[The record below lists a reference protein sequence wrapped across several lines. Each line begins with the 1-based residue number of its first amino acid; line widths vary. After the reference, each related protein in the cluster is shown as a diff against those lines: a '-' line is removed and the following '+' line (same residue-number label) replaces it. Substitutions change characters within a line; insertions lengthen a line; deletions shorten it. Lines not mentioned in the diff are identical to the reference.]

1 VLSPNSNNNMAAY
14 PLPLRNA
21 HLAVQTALDGRTD
34 VLLTHEPG
42 RPRPFVV
49 RLRHPQDPSR
59 FQGFCF
65 ETDVQVTEFMHIL
78 LAQVT
83 GEPLPETEL
92 ELVPHVPVPVVPK
105 PMVKK
110 RRSKAA
116 VAEEAAAQ
124 AEEEQNDDADEEE
137 DE

>member
-1 VLSPNSNNNMAAY
+1 MLSPNSNNNNMAAY

-21 HLAVQTALDGRTD
+21 HLAVQTALDGRSD

-49 RLRHPQDPSR
+49 RLRHPRDPSR
-59 FQGFCF
+59 SQGFCF
-65 ETDVQVTEFMHIL
+65 ETDAQVTEFMHIL

-83 GEPLPETEL
+83 GQPLPETEL
-92 ELVPHVPVPVVPK
+92 ELVPHVPVPVIPK

-110 RRSKAA
+110 RRSKTA
-116 VAEEAAAQ
+116 VADEVAAEDDQGDEADDE
-124 AEEEQNDDADEEE
+124 AEED
-137 DE
+137 

>member
-1 VLSPNSNNNMAAY
+1 MAAY

-21 HLAVQTALDGRTD
+21 HLAVQTALDGKSD

-49 RLRHPQDPSR
+49 RLRHPRDPSR
-59 FQGFCF
+59 AQGFCF
-65 ETDVQVTEFMHIL
+65 ETDAQVTEFMHIM
-78 LAQVT
+78 LAQIT
-83 GEPLPETEL
+83 GQPLPETEL

-110 RRSKAA
+110 RRSKTA
-116 VAEEAAAQ
+116 VAEETAGSDDDQ
-124 AEEEQNDDADEEE
+124 VDDSDDAE
-137 DE
+137 DDLE

>member
-1 VLSPNSNNNMAAY
+1 MAAY

-21 HLAVQTALDGRTD
+21 HLAVQNALDGRSD

-59 FQGFCF
+59 AQGFCF
-65 ETDVQVTEFMHIL
+65 ESDVQVTEFMHIL

-83 GEPLPETEL
+83 GQPLPESEL

-105 PMVKK
+105 PIIKK
-110 RRSKAA
+110 RRSKNAT
-116 VAEEAAAQ
+116 AEEVVEAAAEV
-124 AEEEQNDDADEEE
+124 EEEEEE
-137 DE
+137 LED

>member
-1 VLSPNSNNNMAAY
+1 MLSPNSNNNMAAY

-21 HLAVQTALDGRTD
+21 HLAVQTALDGRSD

-49 RLRHPQDPSR
+49 RLRHPRDPSR
-59 FQGFCF
+59 SQGFCF
-65 ETDVQVTEFMHIL
+65 ETDAQVTEFMHIL

-83 GEPLPETEL
+83 GEPLPATEL

-110 RRSKAA
+110 RRSKTA
-116 VAEEAAAQ
+116 VAEEAAA
-124 AEEEQNDDADEEE
+124 EEEQNDEGADEEE

>member
-21 HLAVQTALDGRTD
+21 HLAVQTALDGRSD

-49 RLRHPQDPSR
+49 RLRHPRDPSR
-59 FQGFCF
+59 SQGFCF
-65 ETDVQVTEFMHIL
+65 ETDAQVTEFMHIL

-83 GEPLPETEL
+83 GEPLPATEL

-110 RRSKAA
+110 RRSKTA
-116 VAEEAAAQ
+116 VAEEAAA
-124 AEEEQNDDADEEE
+124 EEEQNDEGADEEE